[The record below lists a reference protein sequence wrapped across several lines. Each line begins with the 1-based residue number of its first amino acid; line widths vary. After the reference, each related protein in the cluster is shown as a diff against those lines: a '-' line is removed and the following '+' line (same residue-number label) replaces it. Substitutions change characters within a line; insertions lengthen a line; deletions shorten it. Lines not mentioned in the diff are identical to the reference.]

1 MDIKKLLEDSDPLIA
16 AAELNEKL
24 PKKVQNVFII
34 AAQSLDR
41 RKNAG
46 SIESSKMSS
55 YILSSFTL
63 KFYCQLVYYT
73 FK

>member
-1 MDIKKLLEDSDPLIA
+1 MEDSDPLIA

-24 PKKVQNVFII
+24 PKKVQNVFIVT
-34 AAQSLDR
+34 AQSLDQ

>member
-24 PKKVQNVFII
+24 PKKVQNVFIM
-34 AAQSLDR
+34 AAQSLDQ

-46 SIESSKMSS
+46 NIESSEMSS
-55 YILSSFTL
+55 YVLSHL
-63 KFYCQLVYYT
+63 L
-73 FK
+73 